1 MQSEGELLLRSNNF
15 LAHLFYISI
24 QGKVSILQTIDSIQ
38 FSIQTTEHFHMKSHL
53 ILTVITHVI
62 CSFDLLSCPPDEQL
76 NTTEPKREIDSKLP
90 EKPREIV
97 SSLPPSPFVD
107 KRGPHILVLGGGGSP
122 SGNQISLESNV
133 KYFRKISNAVG
144 LGNATVSTY
153 FADGK
158 ENGRDIQFF
167 DPNYLVPEINLI
179 MAELFGKTKG
189 LANQYRS
196 NQLKPDG
203 SSSIANIDQ
212 WFNQRKKST
221 FSGKNLIYF
230 TGHGGKGDNKTP
242 HNTTAY
248 LWSNNRLKV
257 NELVK
262 KLDQLPIKQSTLLVM
277 VQCYSGGF
285 ANVIFEN
292 GDPSKGV
299 SKHSRA
305 GFFSTTQT
313 RVAAGCTP
321 DIREEN
327 YQEYSTSFWEALSG
341 FSRMGKKI
349 SQPDYNEDGTISL
362 MEAHS
367 YVCIN
372 SNTIDIP
379 IKTSDILLRKFL
391 PNQFSTKPTRNK
403 VSELIDKYLPKVF
416 KKDSNGTNTEEI
428 NLLES
433 FSKSILSERAN
444 PEEKAVLF
452 NLSKILALQEDFP
465 GKEIKS
471 IQEDLKKEKEAV
483 LKEKKKATE
492 QKNKYTNELRKK
504 LISRYPECSNPFHPT
519 TTLLLSTHQKKGVIN
534 LVNEK
539 ELWKKLVE
547 EKEIIKGH
555 ESKRFLIEKKEVKIM
570 RLRRC
575 IENIILAHTL
585 TEYGSEIQKKQYNA
599 LLKLE
604 RSTF

>member
-1 MQSEGELLLRSNNF
+1 MRFFFFFTILYFCFYSFSLCACPSDQKKINPEAIKEINSLLEEKKQR
-15 LAHLFYISI
+15 I
-24 QGKVSILQTIDSIQ
+24 QYSTPSK
-38 FSIQTTEHFHMKSHL
+38 
-53 ILTVITHVI
+53 
-62 CSFDLLSCPPDEQL
+62 PDPWSTD
-76 NTTEPKREIDSKLP
+76 N
-90 EKPREIV
+90 
-97 SSLPPSPFVD
+97 SS
-107 KRGPHILVLGGGGSP
+107 HILVLGGGYSP

-133 KYFRKISNAVG
+133 IYFRKIKQKIG
-144 LGNATVSTY
+144 LGKASIHTY

-158 ENGRDIQFF
+158 DSGRDLQFYDSDF
-167 DPNYLVPEINLI
+167 LVPEVNLVF
-179 MAELFGKTKG
+179 AEIFGKTNG
-189 LANQYRS
+189 ISNQYRS
-196 NQLKPDG
+196 NQLSPDG
-203 SSSIANIDQ
+203 TASLTNLEK
-212 WFNQRKKST
+212 WFNQRKKS
-221 FSGKNLIYF
+221 SLNQKNLIYF

-248 LWSNNRLKV
+248 LWSNSRLKV

-262 KLDQLPIKQSTLLVM
+262 KLDQLPTKQSTILVM

-292 GDPSKGV
+292 GDPKKEV

-305 GFFSTTQT
+305 GFFSTIQT

-341 FSRMGKKI
+341 VSRMGRKI
-349 SQPDYNEDGTISL
+349 NQPDYNSDGKTSL

-367 YVCIN
+367 YVCIH

-391 PNQFSTKPTRNK
+391 PHQFGSKPVRKK
-403 VSELIDKYLPKVF
+403 VSGIIDKYLPKIF
-416 KKDSNGTNTEEI
+416 KKDSNDTDSAENQ
-428 NLLES
+428 LLEDL
-433 FSKSILSERAN
+433 SKSTLMTWAN
-444 PEEKAVLF
+444 PEEKAILF
-452 NLSKILALQEDFP
+452 NLSKMLSLQEDFP

-471 IQEDLKKEKEAV
+471 LQEDFKKEREEV
-483 LKEKKKATE
+483 QKEKKKALE
-492 QKNKYTNELRKK
+492 QKNKFRDEIRKK
-504 LISRYPECSNPFHPT
+504 LISQYPECSNPFHPVT
-519 TTLLLSTHQKKGVIN
+519 IRLLSTHQKTDIIK

-547 EKEIIKGH
+547 EKEIVKRL
-555 ESKRFLIEKKEVKIM
+555 ESKRFLLEKKEVKIM

-575 IENIILAHTL
+575 IENIVLAHTL
-585 TEYGSEIQKKQYNA
+585 SKKGSVIQKKQYNA
-599 LLKLE
+599 LLTLE

>member
-1 MQSEGELLLRSNNF
+1 MRFFFFFTTLYFCFYPFFLSACPSDQKKINPEAIKEINSLLEEKKQR
-15 LAHLFYISI
+15 I
-24 QGKVSILQTIDSIQ
+24 QYSTPS
-38 FSIQTTEHFHMKSHL
+38 T
-53 ILTVITHVI
+53 
-62 CSFDLLSCPPDEQL
+62 PDHWSTD
-76 NTTEPKREIDSKLP
+76 N
-90 EKPREIV
+90 
-97 SSLPPSPFVD
+97 SS
-107 KRGPHILVLGGGGSP
+107 HILVLGGGYSP

-133 KYFRKISNAVG
+133 KYFREISSSIG

-167 DPNYLVPEINLI
+167 DPNYLVPDINLI

-221 FSGKNLIYF
+221 FPGKNLIYF

-257 NELVK
+257 TEFVK
-262 KLDQLPIKQSTLLVM
+262 KLDQLPTKQSTILVM

-305 GFFSTTQT
+305 GFFSTIQT

-341 FSRMGKKI
+341 VSRMGRKI
-349 SQPDYNEDGTISL
+349 NQPDYNSDGKTSL

-367 YVCIN
+367 YVCIH

-391 PNQFSTKPTRNK
+391 PHQFGSKPVRKK
-403 VSELIDKYLPKVF
+403 VSGIIDKYLPKIF
-416 KKDSNGTNTEEI
+416 KKDSNDTDSAENQ
-428 NLLES
+428 LLEDL
-433 FSKSILSERAN
+433 SKSTLMTWAN
-444 PEEKAVLF
+444 PEEKAILF
-452 NLSKILALQEDFP
+452 NLSKMLSLQEDFP

-471 IQEDLKKEKEAV
+471 LQEDLKKEREDV
-483 LKEKKKATE
+483 LKEKKKETE
-492 QKNKYTNELRKK
+492 QKKKYSDELRKK

-519 TTLLLSTHQKKGVIN
+519 TTLLLSTHQKKSVIN

-539 ELWKKLVE
+539 ELWQKLVKQK
-547 EKEIIKGH
+547 EKVTNLET
-555 ESKRFLIEKKEVKIM
+555 ERFLLEKKEVKIM

-585 TEYGSEIQKKQYNA
+585 SKKGSEIQKKQYNA
-599 LLKLE
+599 LLTLE
-604 RSTF
+604 RSTFE

>member
-1 MQSEGELLLRSNNF
+1 MRFFFFFTTLYFCFYPFFLFACPSEQKRINEIIKGIDSLIEEMN
-15 LAHLFYISI
+15 
-24 QGKVSILQTIDSIQ
+24 QTIQYSTPSTPDHWSTDDS
-38 FSIQTTEHFHMKSHL
+38 S
-53 ILTVITHVI
+53 
-62 CSFDLLSCPPDEQL
+62 
-76 NTTEPKREIDSKLP
+76 
-90 EKPREIV
+90 
-97 SSLPPSPFVD
+97 
-107 KRGPHILVLGGGGSP
+107 HILVLGGGYSP

-133 KYFRKISNAVG
+133 KYFREISSSIG
-144 LGNATVSTY
+144 LGNATVSTF

-212 WFNQRKKST
+212 WFNQRKKSILP
-221 FSGKNLIYF
+221 GKNLIYF
-230 TGHGGKGDNKTP
+230 TGHGGKGDSKNP

-257 NELVK
+257 TEFVK
-262 KLDQLPIKQSTLLVM
+262 KMDQLPTTQSTILVM

-285 ANVIFEN
+285 ANFIFEN
-292 GDPSKGV
+292 GDPKKEV

-305 GFFSTTQT
+305 GFFSTLES

-341 FSRMGKKI
+341 VSRMGRKI
-349 SQPDYNEDGTISL
+349 NQPDYNSDGKTSL
-362 MEAHS
+362 IEAHS
-367 YVCIN
+367 YVSIH

-379 IKTSDILLRKFL
+379 IKTSDVLLRKLL
-391 PNQFSTKPTRNK
+391 PHQFSSKPTSKK
-403 VSELIDKYLPKVF
+403 VSKLIDKYIPEIF
-416 KKDSNGTNTEEI
+416 KNDSNVTNTEEI
-428 NLLES
+428 ISLES
-433 FSKSILSERAN
+433 FSKSILSEWAN
-444 PEEKAVLF
+444 PEEKAVLL

-471 IQEDLKKEKEAV
+471 LQEDLKKEREDV
-483 LKEKKKATE
+483 LKEKKKETE
-492 QKNKYTNELRKK
+492 QKKKYSDELRKK
-504 LISRYPECSNPFHPT
+504 LISRYPECLNPYHPT
-519 TTLLLSTHQKKGVIN
+519 TTLLLSTHQKKSVIN

-539 ELWKKLVE
+539 ELWQKLVKQR
-547 EKEIIKGH
+547 EKVKNL
-555 ESKRFLIEKKEVKIM
+555 ESKRFLLEKKEVKIM
-570 RLRRC
+570 RLRMC
-575 IENIILAHTL
+575 IENIVLAHML
-585 TEYGSEIQKKQYNA
+585 SKKGSEVQTKQYNA
-599 LLKLE
+599 LLTLE